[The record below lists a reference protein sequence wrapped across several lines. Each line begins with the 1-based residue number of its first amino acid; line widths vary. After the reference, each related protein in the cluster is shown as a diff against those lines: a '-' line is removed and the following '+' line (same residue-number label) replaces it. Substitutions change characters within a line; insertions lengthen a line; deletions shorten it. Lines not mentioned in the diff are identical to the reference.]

1 MSNEKSSIRPNQ
13 AQFVELASSPDEGPV
28 VMLNLLKFKARA
40 DGEAGSGA
48 DAYKRYGETAVK
60 MVEEQGGRVLWQ
72 GRADQILIGD
82 TEQDWDSVVLVEY
95 PSRKAFIEM
104 VTKPKYEEAH
114 EHREAGLERTVLVA
128 MTEQY
133 RGLGAGVA
141 DVTSAAH
148 DSRPHADATRE
159 TAS

>member
-1 MSNEKSSIRPNQ
+1 MSQSERSIRPNKD
-13 AQFVELASSPDEGPV
+13 QFVELASNAEEGPV
-28 VMLNLLKFKARA
+28 VMLNLLKFKTRA
-40 DGEAGSGA
+40 DGAAGSGEE
-48 DAYKRYGETAVK
+48 AYRRYGEAAVK

-82 TEQDWDSVVLVEY
+82 PEQDWDSVVLVEY

-133 RGLGAGVA
+133 RGLG
-141 DVTSAAH
+141 S
-148 DSRPHADATRE
+148 
-159 TAS
+159 

>member
-1 MSNEKSSIRPNQ
+1 MSSNEKSSIRPNK
-13 AQFVELASSPDEGPV
+13 AQFVELATSPDEGPV

-72 GRADQILIGD
+72 GRADQMLIGD
-82 TEQDWDSVVLVEY
+82 PEQGWDSIVLVEY

-114 EHREAGLERTVLVA
+114 EHREAGLERTQLIA

-133 RGLGAGVA
+133 RALG
-141 DVTSAAH
+141 S
-148 DSRPHADATRE
+148 
-159 TAS
+159 

>member
-1 MSNEKSSIRPNQ
+1 MAHKASEEKTAQ
-13 AQFVELASSPDEGPV
+13 APVESRAEG
-28 VMLNLLKFKARA
+28 
-40 DGEAGSGA
+40 EQGSGA
-48 DAYKRYGETAVK
+48 DAYRRYGETAVK

-82 TEQDWDSVVLVEY
+82 PTEDWDSVVLVEY

-104 VTKPKYEEAH
+104 VTKPKYEAAH

-133 RGLGAGVA
+133 RGLG
-141 DVTSAAH
+141 S
-148 DSRPHADATRE
+148 
-159 TAS
+159 

>member
-1 MSNEKSSIRPNQ
+1 MSSNEPSSKLPSSKVPSAIRPNRE
-13 AQFVELASSPDEGPV
+13 QFVELASSPDEGPV

-40 DGEAGSGA
+40 EGEAGSGA
-48 DAYKRYGETAVK
+48 DAYKRYGEAALK

-82 TEQDWDSVVLVEY
+82 PEQGWDSVVLVEY

-104 VTKPKYEEAH
+104 VTIPKYESAH

-133 RGLGAGVA
+133 RGLG
-141 DVTSAAH
+141 S
-148 DSRPHADATRE
+148 
-159 TAS
+159 

>member
-1 MSNEKSSIRPNQ
+1 VIVSANHTSSNTQSSIRPNKD
-13 AQFVELASSPDEGPV
+13 QFVELASSPDEGPV

-40 DGEAGSGA
+40 VGEAGSGA
-48 DAYKRYGETAVK
+48 DAYQRYGEAAVK
-60 MVEEQGGRVLWQ
+60 MVEEQGGRILWQ

-82 TEQDWDSVVLVEY
+82 PNQDWDSVVLVEY
-95 PSRKAFIEM
+95 PSRKAIIEM

-133 RGLGAGVA
+133 RGLG
-141 DVTSAAH
+141 S
-148 DSRPHADATRE
+148 
-159 TAS
+159 

>member
-1 MSNEKSSIRPNQ
+1 MSEKQSSIRPNKD
-13 AQFVELASSPDEGPV
+13 QFVELASSAEEGPV

-40 DGEAGSGA
+40 EGEAGSGA
-48 DAYKRYGETAVK
+48 DAYRRYGETAVK

-82 TEQDWDSVVLVEY
+82 PAQDWDSVVLVEY
-95 PSRKAFIEM
+95 PSRKAFIDM
-104 VTKPKYEEAH
+104 VSKPKYEEAH

-133 RGLGAGVA
+133 RGLG
-141 DVTSAAH
+141 S
-148 DSRPHADATRE
+148 
-159 TAS
+159 

>member
-1 MSNEKSSIRPNQ
+1 MSDTGQSSIRPNKD
-13 AQFVELASSPDEGPV
+13 QFMELASSAEQGPV

-40 DGEAGSGA
+40 EGETGSGEE
-48 DAYKRYGETAVK
+48 AYRRYGEAAVK

-82 TEQDWDSVVLVEY
+82 PEENWDSVVLVEY
-95 PSRKAFIEM
+95 PSRQAFIEM

-133 RGLGAGVA
+133 RGLG
-141 DVTSAAH
+141 S
-148 DSRPHADATRE
+148 
-159 TAS
+159 

>member
-1 MSNEKSSIRPNQ
+1 VSKETTSIRPNKE
-13 AQFVELASSPDEGPV
+13 QFAELASSPETGPV

-40 DGEAGSGA
+40 AGEDGSGA

-95 PSRKAFIEM
+95 PSRNAFIEM

-114 EHREAGLERTVLVA
+114 EHREAGLERTILVA

-133 RGLGAGVA
+133 RGLGVSG
-141 DVTSAAH
+141 S
-148 DSRPHADATRE
+148 
-159 TAS
+159 

>member
-1 MSNEKSSIRPNQ
+1 MSSTESSIRPNKE
-13 AQFVELASSPDEGPV
+13 QFVELASSRDEGPV

-40 DGEAGSGA
+40 EGEAGSGA
-48 DAYKRYGETAVK
+48 DAYKRYGEAALK

-82 TEQDWDSVVLVEY
+82 PEQGWDSVVLVEY

-114 EHREAGLERTVLVA
+114 EHREAGLERTQLVA

-133 RGLGAGVA
+133 RALGAGAANVM
-141 DVTSAAH
+141 SAAH
-148 DSRPHADATRE
+148 DGEPHAHATGEMR
-159 TAS
+159 S